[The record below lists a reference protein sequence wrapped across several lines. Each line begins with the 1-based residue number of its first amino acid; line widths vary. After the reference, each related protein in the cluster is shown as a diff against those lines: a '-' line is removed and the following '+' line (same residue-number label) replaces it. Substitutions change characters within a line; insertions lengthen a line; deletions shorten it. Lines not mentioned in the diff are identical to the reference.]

1 MKKILIL
8 LMAALMVSSPAFL
21 DAMEPEEEPTSM
33 EAEPES
39 ENASETEESQRPVS
53 TRPAKVARTGEFTIK
68 TEPEAQAPAS
78 APEPETVP
86 ELILEELSELTAS
99 APLTPATP
107 QAEPRVAQELIAVMQ
122 VTRSLAENAQGPTKQ
137 ARLYDAA
144 QKIRTYLLSLKES
157 ESISRAATLD
167 AITTLAQ
174 LYTTN
179 DITAAAVALSTPLAG
194 QAIFNWLNT
203 TTQTFKRTIA
213 VENLLNA
220 LSDRD
225 DERVRFL
232 IDNLP
237 NAIFGLTNFF
247 GISPLHVAVTYGYL
261 PVVNKAI
268 AAGANVNAL
277 DAAGHTP
284 LMLAIVTRNML
295 IMERLLTTPG
305 INVNMRNPRGQTAL
319 MIARMY
325 NLPDFVE
332 RLSRVPGIDL
342 SNIAQPAPQRPSAGS
357 MLPPPTT
364 SAQSAAA
371 AAREA
376 AEAHARTMQAQRM
389 APPLSQPPA
398 QPLTFPAYKPAAPQ
412 PIKFPAP
419 AYKPAAQPTIAVP
432 AGQIA
437 PFPGLSPAYAP
448 QVAPVVPLAPAPER
462 TAPAGKSYLI
472 YIAALNG
479 DIEELKKLLPSQTI
493 NRKFGRGNKN
503 ALMAAAENGH
513 VEIVRLLLAQPN
525 IEVNQQDAF
534 GRTALDFA
542 RASISPHKQAVIDL
556 LLATPGIQTESVATR
571 LVGARKPRASVQTSS
586 SPAPAPFVAP
596 AVPAAP
602 VAQPQER
609 QTNLGAQLYNA
620 VGMADN
626 AEVERLLAAGADVN
640 YQAGAPQWTPLMAA
654 IRRGNL
660 TLVRRLLD
668 TPGIDINR
676 KSTAQKTALQ
686 IAQESPSFY
695 QNEIIKLLQER
706 GAQ

>member
-68 TEPEAQAPAS
+68 TEPEAQAPA
-78 APEPETVP
+78 PTEPEAA
-86 ELILEELSELTAS
+86 ELEELSEMASS

-107 QAEPRVAQELIAVMQ
+107 QAEPRVAQELNAVMQ

-203 TTQTFKRTIA
+203 TKQTFKRTIA

-284 LMLAIVTRNML
+284 LMLAIFTRNML

-398 QPLTFPAYKPAAPQ
+398 QPLTFPAYKPDAPQ
-412 PIKFPAP
+412 PITFPAP

-479 DIEELKKLLPSQTI
+479 DIEELKKLLPSQTV

-503 ALMAAAENGH
+503 ALMAAAENGN
-513 VEIVRLLLAQPN
+513 VEAVRLLLAQPN

-556 LLATPGIQTESVATR
+556 LLATPGIQTVSVATR

-596 AVPAAP
+596 AAPAAP
-602 VAQPQER
+602 VVKPSAPQD
-609 QTNLGAQLYNA
+609 LGAQLYDAASKAN
-620 VGMADN
+620 N
-626 AEVERLLAAGADVN
+626 AEVERLLAAGANVN
-640 YQAGAPQWTPLMAA
+640 YQSPFGWTPLMTAA
-654 IRRGNL
+654 RHGNL

-668 TPGIDINR
+668 VPGINVNAE
-676 KSTAQKTALQ
+676 TNVGKTALQ
-686 IAQESPSFY
+686 ITKESSSVY
-695 QNEIIKLLQER
+695 KNEIIKLLEEK
-706 GAQ
+706 GAK